1 MCDVE
6 SILQDKGVEMKLKNR
21 HWFQRGEKYLRAKFN
36 IKVILGAADLK
47 FQLQTKDR
55 TVLSNDHDAIDVKWE
70 APKQNSADKGD
81 GLAAMYRERR

>member
-1 MCDVE
+1 LCDVE

-70 APKQNSADKGD
+70 APKHSSADKGD
-81 GLAAMYRERR
+81 GLAAMYRERI